1 MQNGPPA
8 AAPHNFSVC
17 RQPGHRQPRHQIVVR
32 CNCPGAQRPSV
43 NKPIW
48 RACEQQVWGL
58 GFGVWGLG
66 FGVWGLGV
74 WGLGSSFCK
83 PNPHTA
89 AASSPA
95 SAPSACA
102 AASGFILPRIFCSPC
117 SGATQPELTSS
128 VLDFPYVRSRH
139 AGATTCNPSHASH
152 NPQLTDD
159 TQAAAALLA
168 GSRDTR

>member
-1 MQNGPPA
+1 MD
-8 AAPHNFSVC
+8 
-17 RQPGHRQPRHQIVVR
+17 HRP
-32 CNCPGAQRPSV
+32 QRPIISAFAASLGIGSRV
-43 NKPIW
+43 IKLSSGAVAEALKDQVSIS
-48 RACEQQVWGL
+48 RYGVLASSRFGVWGL

-66 FGVWGLGV
+66 FGV

-117 SGATQPELTSS
+117 SGATQPERTSS